1 MAETFS
7 PASHST
13 VREGAIAGA
22 IGAAVIAIWYF
33 IFDVLAGQPLFTPNA
48 IADRIFGGEAS
59 DAGGLGIIAVVTII
73 HGAVFMLAGMAL
85 TAMVHLAS
93 RHIEWRMGVLLAF
106 VIGTA
111 FFAGLGYAAGIRDG
125 QQLIPHWKVLGGS
138 VLGIASI
145 VTFLWRTHPRFAR
158 SFSEVPLGDETD
170 SVPHA
175 PNR

>member
-1 MAETFS
+1 MADTLS
-7 PASHST
+7 PGSHST

-48 IADRIFGGEAS
+48 IADRMFGGEAS
-59 DAGGLGIIAVVTII
+59 DAGGLGIVAVVTII

-106 VIGTA
+106 VIGA
-111 FFAGLGYAAGIRDG
+111 GFFAGLGYAAGIRDG
-125 QQLIPHWKVLGGS
+125 QQVIPHWKVLGGA

-145 VTFLWRTHPRFAR
+145 VTFLWRTHPRFVR
-158 SFSEVPLGDETD
+158 SFAEVPLGDETD

>member
-1 MAETFS
+1 MADTLS
-7 PASHST
+7 PATHST

-22 IGAAVIAIWYF
+22 IVAAVIAIWYF

-48 IADRIFGGEAS
+48 IAARMFGGEAS
-59 DAGGLGIIAVVTII
+59 DAGGLGIVAVVTII

-106 VIGTA
+106 VIGA
-111 FFAGLGYAAGIRDG
+111 GFFAGLGYAAAIRDG
-125 QQLIPHWKVLGGS
+125 QQLIPHWKVLGGAL
-138 VLGIASI
+138 LGIASI
-145 VTFLWRTHPRFAR
+145 VTFLWRTHPRFVR
-158 SFSEVPLGDETD
+158 SFAEVPLGDETD